1 MVKRDKGRMAKL
13 KSNLTFSKRERNF
26 LLFMLLLGGLAI
38 GVVADPFAAFGP
50 SSEWGADV
58 EIMTVGYESNMYD
71 NYADFPSSANILLA
85 GSRAVTIDYDG
96 AVNEEALLPITLG
109 MSNPYDLPTSTFG
122 MYPMVTHA
130 VGNFFYANELGD
142 KVLAPIRTFENTTED
157 IGNVHYYFGFSVMFT
172 TRGETQFGPT
182 TGVAWDTPDTNV
194 NDWVGKQYAPI
205 KPIDLTT
212 VVGIRVQSLTDTF
225 EFEGFINEIKVVN
238 ERARYT
244 LSEDISG
251 IPSDLGVFNT
261 LYDWEE
267 DNIKGVVTSK
277 MPTIAYNI
285 IDSEEEK
292 LASIRLGATL
302 QIGCDSAVNWD
313 FASIAVDNDLNE
325 HNHELIDAITVYNV
339 EYIYDVLVDIS
350 INGVPITDWMGSW
363 AQGTEDGTLPADSQP
378 YEEPW
383 MLYILIAVAAVLVLT
398 IARKFML

>member
-1 MVKRDKGRMAKL
+1 MAKL
-13 KSNLTFSKRERNF
+13 KSSLIFSKREKHF
-26 LLFMLLLGGLAI
+26 LLFILLLGGLTV

-58 EIMTVGYESNMYD
+58 EIMAVGYGDNRYD
-71 NYADFPSSANILLA
+71 DYADFPAGANVLLS

-96 AVNEEALLPITLG
+96 IVDLDALSESDIPFRIDVSG
-109 MSNPYDLPTSTFG
+109 PVPDDLPTNTPG

-130 VGNFFYANELGD
+130 VGNFFYANELGN
-142 KVLAPIRTFENTTED
+142 KVLAPIRIFENTSVD
-157 IGNVHYYFGFSVMFT
+157 LGNVHYYFGFSVMFT
-172 TRGETQFGPT
+172 TRGETKFGPSQ
-182 TGVAWDTPDTNV
+182 GLAWYTPDTDD
-194 NDWVGKQYAPI
+194 NDWVGRQYAPVR
-205 KPIDLTT
+205 PIDLTT

-225 EFEGFINEIKVVN
+225 EFEGFINEVKVVN

-244 LSEDISG
+244 LSESISG
-251 IPSDLGVFNT
+251 VSSDLEIFNT

-267 DNIKGVVTSK
+267 DNIKGAIVAEAHR
-277 MPTIAYNI
+277 IAYDI
-285 IDSEEEK
+285 IDSEDEK
-292 LASIRLGATL
+292 LASITLGATL
-302 QIGCDSAVNWD
+302 QLGCDSAVGWTLYWQNID
-313 FASIAVDNDLNE
+313 EALNE
-325 HNHELIDAITVYNV
+325 IGYDYVGTINVYNV

-383 MLYILIAVAAVLVLT
+383 MLYIFIAVAAVLVLT